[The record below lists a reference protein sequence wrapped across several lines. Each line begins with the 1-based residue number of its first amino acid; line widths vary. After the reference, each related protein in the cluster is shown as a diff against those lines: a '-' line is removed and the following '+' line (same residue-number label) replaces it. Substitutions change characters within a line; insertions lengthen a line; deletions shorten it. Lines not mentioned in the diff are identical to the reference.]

1 MKDDFNLR
9 NIFTIECK
17 DIVLREFQ
25 LEDLDAIY
33 NITLQPEI
41 REFLPDWIATKE
53 KRREWLTNYEIKEN
67 KEFLESVPNIPNIK
81 RHALRLGIILKE
93 KNELIGWITSG
104 LKDEL
109 PPPNREIG
117 YGISKK
123 YTRKGYATQAT
134 KGLIK
139 YLFENTNCEVLN
151 ATALTYNTSSNKVI
165 DKCGFR
171 LMGTIKIDG
180 QNYYYYKLK
189 KGEWEHK
196 ISAIDGLSFATDTVN
211 SIISK

>member
-1 MKDDFNLR
+1 MMSKSKVTNWNHINSK

-41 REFLPDWIATKE
+41 AEFLPDWIATKE
-53 KRREWLTNYEIKEN
+53 KRREWLTKYEIKEN
-67 KEFLESVPNIPNIK
+67 KEFFESVPNIPNIS

-93 KNELIGWITSG
+93 TNELIGWICSG

-117 YGISKK
+117 YAISNEYKC
-123 YTRKGYATQAT
+123 KGYTTQAAQ
-134 KGLIK
+134 GLIK
-139 YLFENTNCEVLN
+139 YLFENTNTDVLN
-151 ATALTYNTSSNKVI
+151 ATALTYNTPSNRVI
-165 DKCGFR
+165 QKCGFK
-171 LMGTIKIDG
+171 LVGNIVIENKD
-180 QNYYYYKLK
+180 YYYYRINKSEWK
-189 KGEWEHK
+189 K
-196 ISAIDGLSFATDTVN
+196 
-211 SIISK
+211 

>member
-1 MKDDFNLR
+1 MIIIMSENKIINSNNSNLK
-9 NIFTIECK
+9 NVFTIECK

-41 REFLPDWIATKE
+41 AEFLPDWIATKE
-53 KRREWLTNYEIKEN
+53 KRREWLTKHEIKEN
-67 KEFLESVPNIPNIK
+67 KEFLESVPNIPNIS

-93 KNELIGWITSG
+93 TNELIGWICSG

-109 PPPNREIG
+109 PSPNREIG
-117 YGISKK
+117 YAISNEYKC
-123 YTRKGYATQAT
+123 KGYATQAA

-165 DKCGFR
+165 DKCGFS
-171 LMGTIKIDG
+171 LMGNIKIDG
-180 QNYYYYKLK
+180 DNYYYYKLK
-189 KGEWEHK
+189 KGE
-196 ISAIDGLSFATDTVN
+196 
-211 SIISK
+211 

>member
-1 MKDDFNLR
+1 MSENKIINSNLE
-9 NIFTIECK
+9 NVFTIECK

-25 LEDLDAIY
+25 LEDLDSIY
-33 NITLQPEI
+33 NITLQREI

-53 KRREWLTNYEIKEN
+53 KRREWLTKYEIKEN

-81 RHALRLGIILKE
+81 GHALRLGIILKE

-117 YGISKK
+117 YGISKD
-123 YTRKGYATQAT
+123 YTRKGYATQAA

-151 ATALTYNTSSNKVI
+151 ATALTYNISSNKVI
-165 DKCGFR
+165 QKCGFS
-171 LMGTIKIDG
+171 LMGTMEIDG
-180 QNYYYYKLK
+180 KNYYYYKLNK
-189 KGEWEHK
+189 SECR
-196 ISAIDGLSFATDTVN
+196 N
-211 SIISK
+211 SIN